1 MIHAEKKQ
9 MQRKLDTQMR
19 IMQNSESSLHILQTQ
34 YNALEKQIADMTVT
48 NYEMKEMI
56 ISLETAA
63 KSSIK
68 RDAADNLQVDN
79 ERLKVELVETRAAML
94 SYKNMYNVIADQAKS
109 LKLISERKKDE
120 TENLMNAL
128 REMQSEGVS

>member
-48 NYEMKEMI
+48 NYEMKERI

>member
-48 NYEMKEMI
+48 NYEMKERI

-68 RDAADNLQVDN
+68 RDAADNL
-79 ERLKVELVETRAAML
+79 
-94 SYKNMYNVIADQAKS
+94 
-109 LKLISERKKDE
+109 
-120 TENLMNAL
+120 
-128 REMQSEGVS
+128 